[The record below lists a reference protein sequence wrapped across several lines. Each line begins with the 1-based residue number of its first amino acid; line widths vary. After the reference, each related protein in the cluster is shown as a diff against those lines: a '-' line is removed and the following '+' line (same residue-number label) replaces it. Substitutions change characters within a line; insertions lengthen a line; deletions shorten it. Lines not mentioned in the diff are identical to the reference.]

1 MCLVE
6 EQFFVY
12 HFVQVAGGHGEVA
25 ERSRQIFARH
35 TEQLQRCFGRP
46 QDCRIFEHGGRYQA
60 ILSLETPIGDAAQCQ
75 ASPCPPALLQHLRR
89 LRRETEPHRKRARSS
104 PPSIVNRSPH

>member
-12 HFVQVAGGHGEVA
+12 HFVQVAGGYGEVA
-25 ERSRQIFARH
+25 ERSRQILARH

-46 QDCRIFEHGGRYQA
+46 QDGRIFEHGGRYQA

-75 ASPCPPALLQHLRR
+75 ASP
-89 LRRETEPHRKRARSS
+89 
-104 PPSIVNRSPH
+104 